1 MEQTG
6 TLRRLAGARSLSP
19 FIRNGDSRQTDPCL
33 PSLTGLGGK
42 DYGVDL
48 PVAAYVTVPRSFAR
62 RAMICSPPTLR
73 TIGNSSGVGLHVK
86 RKVRSCAA
94 KNLGRSPTPSLASQ
108 DLPIAQIREAVCDSN
123 HRISRSATAII
134 THRFS
139 RSGGRISFCRLQ
151 NEGRDSDLECR
162 PIPTQFDSSYNMFGR
177 AHPADLRIA
186 LSATVTSIPIGR

>member
-1 MEQTG
+1 MVHDRRARPCGTTRPAQMEQTG
-6 TLRRLAGARSLSP
+6 TLRQLAGARSLSS
-19 FIRNGDSRQTDPCL
+19 FIRNGDSGQTDPCL

-94 KNLGRSPTPSLASQ
+94 KNLGRSPTPSLVSQ

-123 HRISRSATAII
+123 HRISASATAIM

-139 RSGGRISFCRLQ
+139 RFWGPDLLLPIAERGARFTSRMPP
-151 NEGRDSDLECR
+151 DS
-162 PIPTQFDSSYNMFGR
+162 
-177 AHPADLRIA
+177 
-186 LSATVTSIPIGR
+186 